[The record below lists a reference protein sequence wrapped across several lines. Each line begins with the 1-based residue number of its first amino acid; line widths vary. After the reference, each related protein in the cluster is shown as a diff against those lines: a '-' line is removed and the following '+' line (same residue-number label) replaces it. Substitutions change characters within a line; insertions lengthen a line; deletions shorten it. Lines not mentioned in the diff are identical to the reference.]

1 MRMRAR
7 LHRATL
13 VALAFVLAGAAASVA
28 GTGFGDPI
36 GDVKRGT
43 GPDITGVFVW
53 HTASTV
59 TFRVRFAT
67 APPLSIGAREGWVD
81 MLLVGIDVPPRGLTR
96 SANGWR
102 GLDYYAG
109 LHGSDN
115 VAMLVKTPAAQ
126 TGRGKTLARPRV
138 TRSGRT
144 LTFSLSRRL
153 LGDPAWIEFVL
164 AAGRET
170 AKQTGGGGDEAPNRG
185 TFHYRLNR

>member
-1 MRMRAR
+1 MRAR

-13 VALAFVLAGAAASVA
+13 VALVLVLAGAAASGA
-28 GTGFGDPI
+28 RTGFADPI
-36 GDVKRGT
+36 GDVVGGT
-43 GPDITGVFVW
+43 GPDITGVFVS

-67 APPLSIGAREGWVD
+67 TPPLGISAREGWVD
-81 MLLVGIDVPPRGLTR
+81 MLLVGIDVPPRGLKR

-109 LHGSDN
+109 LHGNDN
-115 VAMLVKTPAAQ
+115 VAMLVKPPAAQ
-126 TGRGKTLARPRV
+126 PWRGKTLARPRV
-138 TRSGRT
+138 TRSGHT

-170 AKQTGGGGDEAPNRG
+170 AAQAGGGGDEAPNRG
-185 TFHYRLNR
+185 TFHYVLKG